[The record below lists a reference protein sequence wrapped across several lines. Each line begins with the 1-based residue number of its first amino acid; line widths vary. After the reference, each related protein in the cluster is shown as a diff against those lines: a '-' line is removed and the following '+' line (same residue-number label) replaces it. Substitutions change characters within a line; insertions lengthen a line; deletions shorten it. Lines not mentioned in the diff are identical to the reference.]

1 MAFDNYCKY
10 LAEQYPHHFAS
21 WLLGESLSASTQVEV
36 LKTELS
42 VSPIEVLKTELNV
55 EPIRADAIL
64 LLRNQKSILHIEF
77 QTIPAS
83 VPPMPLR
90 MLDYGVRIYR
100 EYNLPISQFVIYLRE
115 TTEEIPNEFK
125 SENTWHRYHVMKLWE
140 QDKQVFMGH
149 TGLLPLA
156 ALTRTETPGEL
167 LEEVA
172 TRTRELPPN
181 QEKSTL
187 LMCAALLAGLRF
199 DKEVIMS
206 VLREDI
212 LKESVIYQDI
222 IDQGLQRGMQQGI
235 VQGIHVGKAEMLV
248 NILKHRFQDFSLVD
262 ERHIV
267 TLNSMQLDSLSLAIL
282 DFHQLS
288 DLQVWLEKNPY
299 KM

>member
-21 WLLGESLSASTQVEV
+21 WLLGESFSKSSQV
-36 LKTELS
+36 
-42 VSPIEVLKTELNV
+42 EVLKTELNV

-64 LLRNQKSILHIEF
+64 QLRKRDSILHIEF
-77 QTIPAS
+77 QTSPAS
-83 VPPMPLR
+83 VPPIPLR
-90 MLDYGVRIYR
+90 MLDYWVRLYR
-100 EYNLPISQFVIYLRE
+100 EYDLPIKQFVIFLRE
-115 TTEEIPNEFK
+115 TAEEIPNELK
-125 SENTWHRYHVMKLWE
+125 LENTWHRYNVIKLWQ
-140 QDKQVFMGH
+140 QDKQPFMEH

-156 ALTRTETPGEL
+156 ALTRAETPKEL

-199 DKEVIMS
+199 EKEVIMS

-222 IDQGLQRGMQQGI
+222 IDQGLQRGLQQGI
-235 VQGIHVGKAEMLV
+235 VQGMEQGMEQGIHVGKAEMLV
-248 NILKHRFQDFSLVD
+248 NILKHRFQDFSSED
-262 ERHIV
+262 ERHLIA
-267 TLNSMQLDSLSLAIL
+267 LNSMQLDSLSLAVL

-288 DLQVWLEKNPY
+288 DLEIWLEKNPY

>member
-21 WLLGESLSASTQVEV
+21 WLLGESLAENS
-36 LKTELS
+36 L
-42 VSPIEVLKTELNV
+42 IEVLKTELNV

-64 LLRNQKSILHIEF
+64 LLRNQRSILHIEF

-90 MLDYGVRIYR
+90 MLDYWVRLYR
-100 EYNLPISQFVIYLRE
+100 EYELPITQFVIFLRE
-115 TTEEIPNEFK
+115 TAEEIPNEFK
-125 SENTWHRYHVMKLWE
+125 SENTWHRYHIIKLWE
-140 QDKQVFMGH
+140 QDKQAFMEH

-156 ALTRTETPGEL
+156 ALTRTEIPKEL

-172 TRTRELPPN
+172 ARTRELPPN

-222 IDQGLQRGMQQGI
+222 IEQGLKQGVQQGVQQGI
-235 VQGIHVGKAEMLV
+235 VQGIHVGKAEMLI
-248 NILKHRFQDFSLVD
+248 NILKHRFQDFSSED
-262 ERHIV
+262 ERHIIS
-267 TLNSMQLDSLSLAIL
+267 LNSMQLDSLSLAVL

-288 DLQVWLEKNPY
+288 DLQIWLEKNPY

>member
-10 LAEQYPHHFAS
+10 LAEQYPHYFAS
-21 WLLGESLSASTQVEV
+21 WLLGETLSKNAQVEV

-42 VSPIEVLKTELNV
+42 V

-64 LLRNQKSILHIEF
+64 LIRNRGEILHLEF
-77 QTIPAS
+77 QTNPAS

-90 MLDYGVRIYR
+90 MLDYWVRLYR
-100 EYNLPISQFVIYLRE
+100 EYNLPIRQFVIYLRE
-115 TTEEIPNEFK
+115 TSEEIPSEFK

-140 QDKQVFMGH
+140 QDKQAFLEN

-156 ALTRTETPGEL
+156 ALTRSEKPKDL

-206 VLREDI
+206 ILREDI

-235 VQGIHVGKAEMLV
+235 HVGKAEMLI
-248 NILKHRFQDFSLVD
+248 NMLKHRFQNFSSED
-262 ERHIV
+262 ERQI
-267 TLNSMQLDSLSLAIL
+267 TSLNSMQLDSLSLAVL

-288 DLQVWLEKNPY
+288 DLQIWLEKNPY

>member
-21 WLLGESLSASTQVEV
+21 WLLGEPLSKS
-36 LKTELS
+36 
-42 VSPIEVLKTELNV
+42 SPIEVLKTELNV

-64 LLRNQKSILHIEF
+64 LLRNQRSILHIEF

-90 MLDYGVRIYR
+90 MLDYWVRLYR
-100 EYNLPISQFVIYLRE
+100 EYNLPISQFVVFLRE
-115 TTEEIPNEFK
+115 TAEEIPNEFK
-125 SENTWHRYHVMKLWE
+125 SENTWHRYHVIKLWE
-140 QDKQVFMGH
+140 QDKQAFMEH

-156 ALTRTETPGEL
+156 ALTRTETPHEL
-167 LEEVA
+167 LAEVA

-181 QEKSTL
+181 EEKSTL

-222 IDQGLQRGMQQGI
+222 IEQGLKRGMQQGMQQGI
-235 VQGIHVGKAEMLV
+235 QQGMQQGLVQGIHVGKAEMLI
-248 NILKHRFQDFSLVD
+248 NILKHRFQDFSSED
-262 ERHIV
+262 ERHIAS
-267 TLNSMQLDSLSLAIL
+267 LNSMQLDSLSLAVL

-288 DLQVWLEKNPY
+288 DLQIWLEKNPY